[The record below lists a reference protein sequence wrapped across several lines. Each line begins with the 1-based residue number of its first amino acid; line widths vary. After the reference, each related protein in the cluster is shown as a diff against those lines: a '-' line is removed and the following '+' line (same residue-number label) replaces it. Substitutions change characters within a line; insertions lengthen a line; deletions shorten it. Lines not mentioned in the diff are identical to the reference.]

1 MIKQMQ
7 AMQEMIKE
15 LEQQYDIEIIRVYHE
30 QNQIQLTGGKGFGK
44 LPVEKIEI
52 IENYVENRNH
62 FSATFD
68 GTAFCYLTERSN
80 QNANN

>member
-7 AMQEMIKE
+7 AMQEMIKG
-15 LEQQYDIEIIRVYHE
+15 LEQEYEIDIIRVYHE

-44 LPVEKIEI
+44 LPVEKIQI
-52 IENYVENRNH
+52 TENYAENRDY

-68 GTAFCYLTERSN
+68 GTTFCYLTERSN
-80 QNANN
+80 RNAND